1 MYLKNS
7 SPGWDNFQSNVIK
20 DTSDLLLLPLTHLL
34 NLSITQG
41 VFPDELKIAKV
52 IPIFKSGD
60 SAQIGKYRPISVLPY
75 FSKVFERV
83 MYIRLFCFIKTY
95 DLLYKYQFGFRQ
107 GFGTDTALVFLIDKI
122 LKVLDEG

>member
-52 IPIFKSGD
+52 IPIFIIGD
-60 SAQIGKYRPISVLPY
+60 SAQIGNYRPVSVLPF

-83 MYIRLFCFIKTY
+83 MYVRSFSFIK
-95 DLLYKYQFGFRQ
+95 
-107 GFGTDTALVFLIDKI
+107 KI
-122 LKVLDEG
+122 

>member
-20 DTSDLLLLPLTHLL
+20 DTSDFLLLPLTHLL
-34 NLSITQG
+34 TLSITQG

-60 SAQIGKYRPISVLPY
+60 SAQIGNYRPVSVLPFVVGDRIY
-75 FSKVFERV
+75 CTKFVGV
-83 MYIRLFCFIKTY
+83 I
-95 DLLYKYQFGFRQ
+95 
-107 GFGTDTALVFLIDKI
+107 ID
-122 LKVLDEG
+122 

>member
-1 MYLKNS
+1 MYLKNY
-7 SPGWDNFQSNVIK
+7 SPGWDNFQSNFIK
-20 DTSDLLLLPLTHLL
+20 DTFDLLLSPLTHLL

-60 SAQIGKYRPISVLPY
+60 SAQIGNYRHVSVLPF

-83 MYIRLFCFIKTY
+83 MYVRLFSFIKNMIY
-95 DLLYKYQFGFRQ
+95 YINISSVSD
-107 GFGTDTALVFLIDKI
+107 
-122 LKVLDEG
+122 KVLVQIQHWFS

>member
-52 IPIFKSGD
+52 IPVCKSGD
-60 SAQIGKYRPISVLPY
+60 SGQIRNYGPVSVLPFFQKY
-75 FSKVFERV
+75 LNV
-83 MYIRLFCFIKTY
+83 
-95 DLLYKYQFGFRQ
+95 LYMLDYS
-107 GFGTDTALVFLIDKI
+107 LV
-122 LKVLDEG
+122 

>member
-1 MYLKNS
+1 MFLKKI
-7 SPGWDNFQSNVIK
+7 SPWWDNFQSTVIK

-60 SAQIGKYRPISVLPY
+60 SAQIGNYRPVSVLP
-75 FSKVFERV
+75 FFFKVFERV
-83 MYIRLFCFIKTY
+83 MYVGLFSFIKKY
-95 DLLYKYQFGFRQ
+95 DLLYKYQFGFKQ
-107 GFGTDTALVFLIDKI
+107 GLVQIQHWFN
-122 LKVLDEG
+122 